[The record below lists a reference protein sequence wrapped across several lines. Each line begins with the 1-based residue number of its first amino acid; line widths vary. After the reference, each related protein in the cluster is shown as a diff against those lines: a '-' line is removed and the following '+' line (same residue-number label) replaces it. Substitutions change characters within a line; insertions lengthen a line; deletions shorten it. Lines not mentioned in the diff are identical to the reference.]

1 MDISPNKMY
10 RCSISLVQFS
20 CSVVSD
26 SLRPH
31 GLQHARPPCPLP
43 APRVYSNSCP
53 LSLWCHPK
61 ISSSVIPFSSCLNLS
76 QNQGLSQWV
85 SSSHQVAEVLELCL
99 LHYLSSVCQVG
110 KKIKLQ
116 LELVWKLHKINKL
129 IWEVHQGIW
138 HTSIFIWIFLYHL
151 CERSHWPHSKCSH
164 VLYLWHGNETLRAG
178 GWR

>member
-1 MDISPNKMY
+1 MLTFVTHLCPALWDPMD
-10 RCSISLVQFS
+10 CSIPGFPVHHQLLELAQTHVHR
-20 CSVVSD
+20 VSD
-26 SLRPH
+26 
-31 GLQHARPPCPLP
+31 GLTIQPSH
-43 APRVYSNSCP
+43 P
-53 LSLWCHPK
+53 LSSP
-61 ISSSVIPFSSCLNLS
+61 SPSAFSLS

-164 VLYLWHGNETLRAG
+164 VLYPMLET
-178 GWR
+178 

>member
-1 MDISPNKMY
+1 MS
-10 RCSISLVQFS
+10 S
-20 CSVVSD
+20 

-31 GLQHARPPCPLP
+31 GLQHTRLPCPSP
-43 APRVYSNSCP
+43 TPGACSNSCP
-53 LSLWCHPK
+53 SSQWWTHYPT
-61 ISSSVIPFSSCLNLS
+61 ISPSVIPFSSCLNLS

-164 VLYLWHGNETLRAG
+164 VLYLWHGNENPSASG
-178 GWR
+178 QEDGDKV